1 MKYVFGHKNPDTD
14 TIISAMIMTEFLN
27 KKGVEAKAFRQG
39 NINKEVQFVL
49 DYLKLD
55 APELLPE
62 LEAGTEVV
70 LVDHNNPTETVDN
83 LDDLIV
89 TDVVDHHA
97 IKLNTGYPLN
107 YRAEAVGCTNTILY
121 KMFKEAGFEI
131 SKTTAIMMLSAI
143 ISDSLLFKSPTF
155 TPEDQKIVEE
165 LDVIA
170 NIDIERYGLA
180 LLKAGTDLSDL
191 SAREILKL
199 DAKTKEDFDTIITI
213 AQVNT
218 ADIDDVL
225 QREEEL
231 KKAINDEIKEN
242 SLDLFILLI
251 TDIVNANSMAIIM
264 GDKSDV
270 AEDAFNNKV
279 EEDKMFLEGVISRKK
294 QVIPPIEE
302 VLRNN

>member
-1 MKYVFGHKNPDTD
+1 MC
-14 TIISAMIMTEFLN
+14 SS
-27 KKGVEAKAFRQG
+27 
-39 NINKEVQFVL
+39 
-49 DYLKLD
+49 
-55 APELLPE
+55 
-62 LEAGTEVV
+62 
-70 LVDHNNPTETVDN
+70 
-83 LDDLIV
+83 DL
-89 TDVVDHHA
+89 
-97 IKLNTGYPLN
+97 
-107 YRAEAVGCTNTILY
+107 
-121 KMFKEAGFEI
+121 
-131 SKTTAIMMLSAI
+131 
-143 ISDSLLFKSPTF
+143 
-155 TPEDQKIVEE
+155 
-165 LDVIA
+165 
-170 NIDIERYGLA
+170 GLA